1 MREKWTGDLVGV
13 MHNEQITQDDVAAEL
28 GIKKA
33 YVSQILN
40 GRRKP
45 ANIQQRMEAAV
56 GRIIERRREEKTE
69 NIA

>member
-33 YVSQILN
+33 YVS
-40 GRRKP
+40 
-45 ANIQQRMEAAV
+45 
-56 GRIIERRREEKTE
+56 
-69 NIA
+69 